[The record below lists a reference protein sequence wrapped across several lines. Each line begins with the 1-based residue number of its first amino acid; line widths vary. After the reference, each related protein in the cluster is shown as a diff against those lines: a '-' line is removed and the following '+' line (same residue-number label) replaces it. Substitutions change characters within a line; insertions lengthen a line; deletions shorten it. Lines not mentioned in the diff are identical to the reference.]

1 MINPEKENETIRLFK
16 QRKVMT
22 VLELSRRME
31 CSIPTIRKRLSR
43 WRVYTSYNQN
53 GRYYL
58 MPDIPRFD
66 ENGLWEYRGIR
77 FSRFG
82 TLKQTVLQL
91 ISSSQ
96 QGLSASEIGT
106 LVGVD
111 PRSFMLQ
118 FRDVPEIHREKI
130 KGTYIYF
137 RGNPTEYL
145 VQKKKRETAA
155 AEREF
160 FLPSDSEA
168 IVILVDILKH
178 PRTTIKE
185 SVVRVRRK
193 GIAIGEQ
200 TIRNLLDYHTITL
213 KKTPGTLS

>member
-1 MINPEKENETIRLFK
+1 MISPEKENETIRLFK

-43 WRVYTSYNQN
+43 WGAYTSYNKN

-66 ENGLWEYRGIR
+66 ENGLWDYRGIR

-82 TLKQTVLQL
+82 TLKQTVIQL
-91 ISSSQ
+91 VNKSQ
-96 QGLSASEIGT
+96 QGFSASEIGT
-106 LVGVD
+106 LVGID

-118 FRDVPEIHREKI
+118 FRDVQEIRREKI
-130 KGTYIYF
+130 EGTYIYF
-137 RGNPTEYL
+137 GGSPTEYL
-145 VQKKKRETAA
+145 VQKEKREAVA
-155 AEREF
+155 VERALI
-160 FLPSDSEA
+160 LPSDSEA
-168 IVILVDILKH
+168 LVILVDILKH

-185 SVVRVRRK
+185 SVVRVRGK
-193 GIAIGEQ
+193 GIAVREQ
-200 TIRNLLDYHTITL
+200 TIRSLLDYHTITL